1 MEEAGAISV
10 ATLRGVGEQRAQALA
25 RLGIVTVEDL
35 LLHYPRGYIELTAP
49 CEVMSAPLDL
59 VCAVR
64 ATVIK

>member
-35 LLHYPRGYIELTAP
+35 LHKFAEASGGELANDR
-49 CEVMSAPLDL
+49 MLLA
-59 VCAVR
+59 
-64 ATVIK
+64 K

>member
-35 LLHYPRGYIELTAP
+35 LLHYPRGYIDLTPEEIRDIVEAEQASP
-49 CEVMSAPLDL
+49 A
-59 VCAVR
+59 R
-64 ATVIK
+64 RQ